1 MARHLVFCVLA
12 FVGGI
17 ATTNADHFLLY
28 QPRPVV
34 AVPMV
39 VYQPAYVVP
48 TVSYAVTQAPVT
60 TVSYT
65 TSYYA
70 PLVPAAAAYYVP
82 ATVQAAPVYAVPVYS
97 APVYGYGHRVHS
109 HLNVHRNG
117 SYNYRLRVR

>member
-1 MARHLVFCVLA
+1 MARHLIFCVLA
-12 FVGGI
+12 FAGAIG
-17 ATTNADHFLLY
+17 TTNADHFLLY

-34 AVPMV
+34 AVSV
-39 VYQPAYVVP
+39 VAYQPAYVVP
-48 TVSYAVTQAPVT
+48 TVSYAVAQAPVT

-70 PLVPAAAAYYVP
+70 PLVPMAAAYYAP
-82 ATVQAAPVYAVPVYS
+82 AAVQSVPVYAVPVYS